1 MKRISKSQFWC
12 IIIGIIVG
20 AIIGANHQWPER
32 YEASDITIKIFQCM
46 IFCGIVGAL
55 ILPIANEIKRWIK
68 SGINK

>member
-1 MKRISKSQFWC
+1 
-12 IIIGIIVG
+12 
-20 AIIGANHQWPER
+20 
-32 YEASDITIKIFQCM
+32 M